1 MSNFREDLVTR
12 TQGRFAHW
20 QARESSGIQL
30 DLQKNRLTFAERF
43 EKFKRNGFIAA
54 TTLDAV
60 QSPSTTKDREEWWNR
75 EFVAGEYGKSGKGY
89 PQMPDDFTPAK
100 TGGQAMSGNRRTH
113 RMNYKNGDIDLRM
126 PSATAIKRF
135 SGENGNPTF
144 DVPVSV
150 SVKGGAPKQGWVRV
164 TKTGPQTWSTSAL
177 GGVED
182 QNSEMLGEA
191 VSAVLEARRPTMAL
205 HAAGDLLARR
215 KARQAAEGQ
224 EMSGIKSTFLDEI
237 GYDDASSTMAAQ
249 IGDKT
254 YGYTVPKDFFDS
266 VASSERPG
274 TLFNKLIKQNAQTE
288 VNRCDKCGRFS
299 AAAIQHS
306 CPQSHKPV
314 SGIGEDHLERARLR
328 ALSVASSRSGGV
340 APAAAANV
348 LPAQPVVAT
357 APAPGA
363 PPVPVQK
370 TGLPAPRRDRSVEWS
385 GLAAKNAPAVASAV
399 SKDDFDKNYSY
410 LAHSARQ
417 NGFVMDRDGATV
429 YSHKGLRQ
437 ITVNPDGTVERY
449 ENMKKVGAFGNDG
462 VAFEGWA
469 TTNAERMGLIA
480 DGYNGGHRT
489 EAQPAQTRGQ
499 QTIPLPEAR
508 QQMDKLRDLK
518 PGATVLV
525 NGQEMQVQPYTPE
538 AYGDRDNKSVLKVGY
553 GIGRYNQE
561 VSVARLAAGYVDIQ
575 VPPSMPAKAAPAVPT
590 AHLANPIMSQKAY
603 FDEIQPLKEGARSSG
618 YDLIAN
624 GVSREC
630 EASTSTDTYF
640 AHVSVDHEGQ
650 MKRFVNSKPVEAFDD
665 RYRKAQQLE
674 AWTAKNAFAMARITD
689 AEKRRRPAAVPAS

>member
-20 QARESSGIQL
+20 QARESSGITL

-60 QSPSTTKDREEWWNR
+60 QSPSTTKDRDEWWNR

-100 TGGQAMSGNRRTH
+100 SLGQAMSGNRRTH
-113 RMNYKNGDIDLRM
+113 RMNYKNGDVDLRM

-164 TKTGPQTWSTSAL
+164 TKTGPQTWSTTAL
-177 GGVED
+177 GDTQDE
-182 QNSEMLGEA
+182 NSEILGEA
-191 VSAVLEARRPTMAL
+191 VAAVLEARRPTMAL
-205 HAAGDLLARR
+205 HAAGDLLERR

-224 EMSGIKSTFLDEI
+224 EMSGIKSTFIDEI
-237 GYDDASSTMAAQ
+237 GYDEGSSTMATQ
-249 IGDKT
+249 IGDKI
-254 YGYTVPKDFFDS
+254 YGHTVPKSFFES
-266 VASSERPG
+266 VANSERPG
-274 TLFNKLIKQNAQTE
+274 TLFNKLIKQNVQTE
-288 VNRCDKCGRFS
+288 ISRCQQCGRFS
-299 AAAIQHS
+299 AASIQHT

-348 LPAQPVVAT
+348 IPAQPVVAT

-363 PPVPVQK
+363 PPVPVTK
-370 TGLPAPRRDRSVEWS
+370 TGLPAPRRDK
-385 GLAAKNAPAVASAV
+385 AAAPVAPAAAPRAS
-399 SKDDFDKNYSY
+399 KEELDKNLTY
-410 LAHSARQ
+410 LDHAARL
-417 NGFVMDRDGATV
+417 NGFQLRHDGPGHGATV
-429 YSHKGLRQ
+429 SSSNGLSA
-437 ITVNPDGTVERY
+437 ITVKEDGTLERY
-449 ENMKKVGAFGNDG
+449 ENLSKVESFSSSAQTPAALEKF
-462 VAFEGWA
+462 AA
-469 TTNAERMGLIA
+469 SHAERMALIT
-480 DGYNGGHRT
+480 DGTVNGGYT
-489 EAQPAQTRGQ
+489 AGLPAPRQTTMQ
-499 QTIPLPEAR
+499 LLDAR
-508 QQMDKLRDLK
+508 RHMDKLRDLK
-518 PGATVLV
+518 PGTTVLV
-525 NGQEMQVQPYTPE
+525 NGQEMQVQAYSPE
-538 AYGDRDNKSVLKVGY
+538 AYGHPDNKSVLQVGY
-553 GIGRYNQE
+553 GAGRYNQE

-575 VPPSMPAKAAPAVPT
+575 VPPAMPATTAPAA

-689 AEKRRRPAAVPAS
+689 AEKRRRPAAVPAV

>member
-20 QARESSGIQL
+20 QARESSGIRL

-100 TGGQAMSGNRRTH
+100 SLGQAMSGNRRTH

-177 GGVED
+177 GDIED

-191 VSAVLEARRPTMAL
+191 VAAVLEARRPTMAL
-205 HAAGDLLARR
+205 HAAGDLLERR
-215 KARQAAEGQ
+215 RARQAAEGQ
-224 EMSGIKSTFLDEI
+224 EMSGIKSTFIDEI
-237 GYDDASSTMAAQ
+237 GYDEASSTMATQ
-249 IGDKT
+249 IGDKI
-254 YGYTVPKDFFDS
+254 YGHTVPKSFFDS

-274 TLFNKLIKQNAQTE
+274 TLFNKLIKQNVQTE
-288 VNRCDKCGRFS
+288 INRCQQCGRFS
-299 AAAIQHS
+299 AASIQHT

-340 APAAAANV
+340 TPAAAANV
-348 LPAQPVVAT
+348 MPAAPAVAT

-363 PPVPVQK
+363 PPVPAKK
-370 TGLPAPRRDRSVEWS
+370 TGLPAPRRDKAVTWS
-385 GLAAKNAPAVASAV
+385 GLGAPA
-399 SKDDFDKNYSY
+399 
-410 LAHSARQ
+410 
-417 NGFVMDRDGATV
+417 
-429 YSHKGLRQ
+429 
-437 ITVNPDGTVERY
+437 
-449 ENMKKVGAFGNDG
+449 
-462 VAFEGWA
+462 
-469 TTNAERMGLIA
+469 NAQKPM
-480 DGYNGGHRT
+480 
-489 EAQPAQTRGQ
+489 
-499 QTIPLPEAR
+499 PLPEAR
-508 QQMDKLRDLK
+508 QHMDKLRDLK

-525 NGQEMQVQPYTPE
+525 DGKEMQVQPYTPE
-538 AYGDRDNKSVLKVGY
+538 AFGDRDNKSVLKVGY

-575 VPPSMPAKAAPAVPT
+575 IPQAAPVQPQPAPT
-590 AHLANPIMSQKAY
+590 AAPVRPTAAHLANPIMSQQAY
-603 FDEIQPLKEGARSSG
+603 FDEIQPLKESARSRG

-630 EASTSTDTYF
+630 EASTSTDTYL
-640 AHVSVDHEGQ
+640 AHVSVDHEGL
-650 MKRFVNSKPVEAFDD
+650 MKRFVNNQPVEAFED

-674 AWTAKNAFAMARITD
+674 EWTAGNVFAMARITD
-689 AEKRRRPAAVPAS
+689 AEKRRRPAAVPAT

>member
-20 QARESSGIQL
+20 QARESSGITL

-100 TGGQAMSGNRRTH
+100 SLGQAMSGNRRTH

-164 TKTGPQTWSTSAL
+164 TKTGPQTWSTTAL
-177 GGVED
+177 GDTQDE
-182 QNSEMLGEA
+182 NSEILGEA
-191 VSAVLEARRPTMAL
+191 VAAVLEARRPTVAL
-205 HAAGDLLARR
+205 HAAGDLLERR

-224 EMSGIKSTFLDEI
+224 EMSGIKSTFIDEI
-237 GYDDASSTMAAQ
+237 GYDEGSSTMATQ
-249 IGDKT
+249 IGDKI
-254 YGYTVPKDFFDS
+254 YGHSVPKSFFES
-266 VASSERPG
+266 VANSERPG
-274 TLFNKLIKQNAQTE
+274 TLFNKLIKQNVQTE
-288 VNRCDKCGRFS
+288 ISRCQQCGRFS
-299 AAAIQHS
+299 AASIQHT

-348 LPAQPVVAT
+348 TPAAPAPVT

-370 TGLPAPRRDRSVEWS
+370 TGLPAPRRDKAVAWS
-385 GLAAKNAPAVASAV
+385 GLSAQAASPAAKP
-399 SKDDFDKNYSY
+399 
-410 LAHSARQ
+410 
-417 NGFVMDRDGATV
+417 M
-429 YSHKGLRQ
+429 
-437 ITVNPDGTVERY
+437 
-449 ENMKKVGAFGNDG
+449 
-462 VAFEGWA
+462 
-469 TTNAERMGLIA
+469 
-480 DGYNGGHRT
+480 
-489 EAQPAQTRGQ
+489 
-499 QTIPLPEAR
+499 PLPEAR
-508 QQMDKLRDLK
+508 QHMDKLRDLK
-518 PGATVLV
+518 PGSTVLV
-525 NGQEMQVQPYTPE
+525 DGKEMQVQPYTPE

-575 VPPSMPAKAAPAVPT
+575 VPPAMPATTAQVPAPAA
-590 AHLANPIMSQKAY
+590 AHLANPIMSQQAY

-689 AEKRRRPAAVPAS
+689 AEKRRRPAAVPAV